1 MLIHG
6 FFYAFLYT
14 LCFLTND
21 YLITIL
27 KYNGCSFWIAIFS
40 FSMLFQAPEAV
51 AQPFIQR
58 GILDL
63 SNHDFENNSEI
74 LLNGEWQF
82 FWNELIQPSQAIRTI
97 PKTVSFPHLW
107 NNDEELNSF
116 GYATYKI
123 KILLPKEYPQLALT
137 LPDMYSSYRL
147 YFGDKIVAENG
158 IVGTE
163 KENYSPKWLPITVP
177 LDRFESNN
185 IDVLLQVANFD
196 HHKGGIRLPILLG
209 KEETLQRDREIELGY
224 TFILTG
230 SLIMGALFF
239 FGLYSFG
246 KQEKTILYFALF
258 CLVYSY
264 RIIGTELYPL
274 HFLLPDLPWV
284 LTVKLEYVSLYL
296 SASLFG
302 MFIKNLYPNEAS
314 KYVVNSFNYIF
325 LVFSIAAIVLPAYYF
340 TSLINYF
347 FALLAF
353 YIVYTILVL
362 IKAYLN
368 KEVGSV
374 FALASIGVVF
384 IVFIYDLLEY
394 FVILEENLFVNFTG
408 YISFFFL
415 QSLTLSNRFS
425 HTLNEAKET
434 AESASIAKT
443 HFLSTMGHELRT
455 PLNAVIGLSELLLD
469 SKSEKEK
476 MQFATTIKKSGEN
489 LLNIIN
495 NILDFTK
502 IESSDVELKYTSTHI
517 PYLIADIIKMLG
529 SLTDPK
535 KVKLSFRF
543 DDSLPEYIKTDSTRL
558 RQILIN
564 LIGNAIKFTDEGE
577 ISVQVTT
584 TESISEKG
592 QILFIVK
599 DTGIGIP
606 EDKMSLLF
614 DRFSQIEADRNRRYG
629 GTGLGLA
636 ISKRLIEGLGGR
648 IWVQSKKGSGTTF
661 YFTIESVPV
670 SKAEHVNLEKKAIPK
685 DSAESLK
692 NISILAVEDNL
703 INQKVVLKVLE
714 RLGYTTD
721 LANNGF
727 EAVQKVQEKSYDLI
741 FMDMEMPEM
750 DGIEA
755 TLKIKELGEKAHSP
769 IIIAMTANATT
780 EDKARCFEA
789 GMVDFISKPI
799 TLNTTE
805 SVLLKWFPS

>member
-14 LCFLTND
+14 LSSLTKD
-21 YLITIL
+21 QLIAIL
-27 KYNGCSFWIAIFS
+27 KNLNRVLYLAVFS
-40 FSMLFQAPEAV
+40 FLMLLLAQKSV
-51 AQPFIQR
+51 AQGTIQR
-58 GILDL
+58 STLDL
-63 SNHDFENNSEI
+63 SDYNFENNSEI
-74 LLNGEWQF
+74 PLKGEWEF
-82 FWNELIQPSQAIRTI
+82 FWNELIEPGEPLRKLPSNVT
-97 PKTVSFPHLW
+97 FPHLW
-107 NNDEELNSF
+107 NDYEELSSF
-116 GYATYKI
+116 GYATYKM
-123 KILLPKEYPQLALT
+123 KIILPKKYPKLALT
-137 LPDMYSSYRL
+137 IPDMYSSYRL
-147 YFGDKIVAENG
+147 YFNDKIIAQNG
-158 IVGTE
+158 NVGTS
-163 KENYSPKWLPITVP
+163 KEQYSPKWLPITVP
-177 LDRFESNN
+177 LDPFQTNTIN
-185 IDVLLQVANFD
+185 VTLQVANFD
-196 HHKGGIRLPILLG
+196 HHKGGVRIPIFLG
-209 KEETLQRDREIELGY
+209 NEDTLQRNREIELGY
-224 TFILTG
+224 TFVLTG

-239 FGLYSFG
+239 FGLYTFG

-274 HFLLPDLPWV
+274 HFLLPNLPWE
-284 LTVKLEYVSLYL
+284 LTLKFEYISLYL

-314 KYVVNSFNYIF
+314 KYIMDGFNYTF
-325 LVFSIAAIVLPAYYF
+325 LAFSFLALILPAFYF
-340 TSLINYF
+340 TSIIDYF
-347 FALLAF
+347 FVLLAV
-353 YIVYTILVL
+353 YIVYAIYILV
-362 IKAYLN
+362 KAFLN
-368 KEVGSV
+368 KQVGSI
-374 FALASIGVVF
+374 FALSSIGIVF
-384 IVFIYDLLEY
+384 IVFVYDLLEY
-394 FVILEENLFVNFTG
+394 FVVVEENLLINFTG

-425 HTLNEAKET
+425 HTLNLAKER
-434 AESASIAKT
+434 AESASVAKT

-476 MQFATTIKKSGEN
+476 MQFATTIKRSGEN
-489 LLNIIN
+489 LLSIIN

-502 IESSDVELKYTSTHI
+502 IESSDVELEYSPTHV

-529 SLTDPK
+529 SLTDSK

-543 DDSLPEYIKTDSTRL
+543 DDSLPEYIKTDNTRL
-558 RQILIN
+558 RQVLIN
-564 LIGNAIKFTDEGE
+564 LIGNAIKFTDEGK
-577 ISVQVTT
+577 ISVHVTT
-584 TESISEKG
+584 TESISAKG

-636 ISKRLIEGLGGR
+636 ISKRLIEGMGGR
-648 IWVQSKKGSGTTF
+648 IWVQSKKDSGTTF
-661 YFTIESVPV
+661 YFTIDSNPV
-670 SKAEHVNLEKKAIPK
+670 SKYEREELEKKLNPK
-685 DSAESLK
+685 KSLESRK
-692 NISILAVEDNL
+692 EISILAVEDNL

-714 RLGYTTD
+714 RLGHIAD
-721 LANNGF
+721 VANNGF

-755 TLKIKELGEKAHSP
+755 TIKIKELGVKAHFP
-769 IIIAMTANATT
+769 TIIAMTANATT
-780 EDKARCFEA
+780 EDRARCFEA

-799 TLNTTE
+799 TLSTTE

>member
-1 MLIHG
+1 MLVN
-6 FFYAFLYT
+6 ASVT
-14 LCFLTND
+14 
-21 YLITIL
+21 
-27 KYNGCSFWIAIFS
+27 
-40 FSMLFQAPEAV
+40 M
-51 AQPFIQR
+51 AQPIIQR
-58 GILDL
+58 GVLDL
-63 SNHDFENNSEI
+63 TTHNFYEEPEFP
-74 LLNGEWQF
+74 LNGEWHF
-82 FWNELIQPSQAIRTI
+82 FWNELIKPGDPIQNIPETI
-97 PKTVSFPHLW
+97 SFPHLW
-107 NNDEELNSF
+107 NEYDDLGSF

-123 KILLPKEYPQLALT
+123 KVLLPKEYPKLALT
-137 LPDMYSSYRL
+137 IPDSYSSYRL
-147 YFGDKIVAENG
+147 YFGNQIVAENG
-158 IVGTE
+158 VVGIN
-163 KENYSPKWLPITVP
+163 KENYSPNWLPITVP

-185 IDVLLQVANFD
+185 IDVILQVSNFD
-196 HHKGGIRLPILLG
+196 HFKGGVRLPIVIG
-209 KEETLQRDREIELGY
+209 KEELLQRNREIELGY

-239 FGLYSFG
+239 LGLYSFG
-246 KQEKTILYFALF
+246 KQEKTILFFALF

-274 HFLLPDLPWV
+274 HFILPNLPWI
-284 LTVKLEYVSLYL
+284 LTIKLEYISLYL

-302 MFIKNLYPNEAS
+302 MFIKNLYQQEAS
-314 KYVVNSFNYIF
+314 KYIMDSFNYTF
-325 LVFSIAAIVLPAYYF
+325 LLFVIAAVILPAYYF
-340 TSLINYF
+340 TSLINF
-347 FALLAF
+347 FFGLLAI
-353 YIVYTILVL
+353 YISYSTYIL
-362 IKAYLN
+362 IRAFLN
-368 KEVGSV
+368 KKIGSV
-374 FALASIGVVF
+374 FALASIIVVF
-384 IVFIYDLLEY
+384 IIFIYDLLEY
-394 FVILEENLFVNFTG
+394 FVIIKENLAINFMG

-425 HTLNEAKET
+425 FTLNQAKES

-489 LLNIIN
+489 LLSIIN

-502 IESSDVELKYTSTHI
+502 LESSEVEMEYKPTHV
-517 PYLIADIIKMLG
+517 PYLIADIINMLG

-543 DDSLPEYIKTDSTRL
+543 DDSLPEYIKTDNTRL

-564 LIGNAIKFTDEGE
+564 LIGNAIKFTEKGE

-614 DRFSQIEADRNRRYG
+614 NRFSQIEADKNRRYG

-648 IWVQSKKGSGTTF
+648 IWVQSKKDSGTTF

-670 SKAEHVNLEKKAIPK
+670 SKIERDELEEKLNPIE
-685 DSAESLK
+685 SRESLK

-714 RLGYTTD
+714 RLGYSAD
-721 LANNGF
+721 VANNGF
-727 EAVQKVQEKSYDLI
+727 EAVEKVQEKSYDLV

-755 TLKIKELGEKAHSP
+755 TLKIMELGEKAHSP
-769 IIIAMTANATT
+769 KIIAMTANVTT
-780 EDKARCFEA
+780 EDKARCFDA

-799 TLNTTE
+799 TLSTTE

>member
-1 MLIHG
+1 MLI
-6 FFYAFLYT
+6 
-14 LCFLTND
+14 
-21 YLITIL
+21 
-27 KYNGCSFWIAIFS
+27 
-40 FSMLFQAPEAV
+40 QASEGY
-51 AQPFIQR
+51 AQPIIQR

-63 SNHDFENNSEI
+63 SSYNFEKNTEI
-74 LLNGEWQF
+74 PLNGEWQF
-82 FWNELIQPSQAIRTI
+82 FWNELIEPSQPINKI
-97 PKTVSFPHLW
+97 PSIVTFPHLW
-107 NNDEELNSF
+107 NNDNELSSF

-123 KILLPKEYPQLALT
+123 KILLPKTYSKLALT
-137 LPDMYSSYRL
+137 IPDMYSSYRL
-147 YFGDKIVAENG
+147 YFNGRIVAENG
-158 IVGTE
+158 IVGTS
-163 KENYSPKWLPITVP
+163 KENYTPKWLPITVP
-177 LDRFESNN
+177 LDRFESNS
-185 IDVLLQVANFD
+185 IDVILQVANFD
-196 HHKGGIRLPILLG
+196 HYKGGVRLPIILG
-209 KEETLQRDREIELGY
+209 NEEVLQQNREIELGY
-224 TFILTG
+224 TFVLTG

-246 KQEKTILYFALF
+246 RQEKTILFFALF

-274 HFLLPDLPWV
+274 HFLLPNLPWI
-284 LTVKLEYVSLYL
+284 LTLKLEYISLYL

-314 KYVVNSFNYIF
+314 KYIMSGFNYTF
-325 LVFSIAAIVLPAYYF
+325 LLFSLAALVLPAFYF

-347 FALLAF
+347 FVLLAA
-353 YIVYTILVL
+353 YILYTIFVL
-362 IKAYLN
+362 IRAFIN
-368 KEVGSV
+368 KRVGSL
-374 FALASIGVVF
+374 FALASICVVF
-384 IVFIYDLLEY
+384 VVFVYDLFEY
-394 FVILEENLFVNFTG
+394 FVILEENLFINFTG

-425 HTLNEAKET
+425 HTLNEAKEN
-434 AESASIAKT
+434 AESASVAKT

-476 MQFATTIKKSGEN
+476 MQFATTIKRSGEN
-489 LLNIIN
+489 LLSIIN

-502 IESSDVELKYTSTHI
+502 IESSDVELEYTPTHV

-543 DDSLPEYIKTDSTRL
+543 DDSLPEYIKTDATRL

-564 LIGNAIKFTDEGE
+564 LIGNAIKFTDKGE
-577 ISVQVTT
+577 ISIQVTT
-584 TESISEKG
+584 TESISAKG

-614 DRFSQIEADRNRRYG
+614 DRFSQIDADRNRRYG

-636 ISKRLIEGLGGR
+636 ISKRLIEGMGGR
-648 IWVQSKKGSGTTF
+648 IWVQSKKDSGTTF
-661 YFTIESVPV
+661 YFTIESNPV
-670 SKAEHVNLEKKAIPK
+670 SKSERNELEEKLKPKK
-685 DSAESLK
+685 SSESLK

-714 RLGYTTD
+714 RLGYTAEV
-721 LANNGF
+721 ANNGF
-727 EAVQKVQEKSYDLI
+727 EAVQKVQEKSFDLI

-799 TLNTTE
+799 TLATTE